1 MVESAEIP
9 VAGKEKTMH
18 VRRLFRTGLAKYLLT
33 PMILLQCW
41 ASTLPAADGPP
52 GQGPPAVPV
61 QVAEVTEKMVSQQIA
76 LIGTAEAVAE
86 SMVAAE
92 VAGIVEYFPVK
103 EGDFVKKGALLA
115 RLKSTYLEL
124 RLKGARAARDSL
136 KANLENA
143 EKELDRLS
151 ELKRSK
157 SIAETTYDNA
167 LYTYRSLSKKLLQS
181 EAEIEQL
188 QYEINQHEVRAPF
201 AGFVSKEHTQVGEW
215 IASGGP
221 VTTLLDLGEVR
232 ITVDVPERYTATL
245 SGRSRVKVDIKS
257 VSENS
262 FSARVSTILPQGDPA
277 SRTFPVRIRLAN
289 PGYKIKSGMEA
300 VVTFNL
306 NEKKQA
312 LLVPK
317 DAVVTAGNNRLVFAV
332 RGGKALPVP
341 IEILGYY
348 DSDVALS
355 GNIKTGDLVVTRG
368 NERLRPGQAVQVLK

>member
-1 MVESAEIP
+1 MRVRMLL
-9 VAGKEKTMH
+9 EKGF
-18 VRRLFRTGLAKYLLT
+18 VKYFFTSL
-33 PMILLQCW
+33 ILLYCW
-41 ASTLPAADGPP
+41 ASISPAADGAPR
-52 GQGPPAVPV
+52 QGPPAVPV
-61 QVAEVTEKMVSQQIA
+61 QVAEVTEKMVSEQIS

-92 VAGIVEYFPVK
+92 VAGIVEYFPVR

-124 RLKGARAARDSL
+124 RLKGALASRDSI

-143 EKELDRLS
+143 EKELVRLS

-188 QYEINQHEVRAPF
+188 EYEIRQHEVVAPF
-201 AGFVSKEHTQVGEW
+201 SGYISKEHTQVGEW
-215 IASGGP
+215 INSGGP
-221 VTTLLDLGEVR
+221 VTTLMDLSEIR
-232 ITVDVPERYTATL
+232 ITVDVPERHAVTL
-245 SGRSRVKVDIKS
+245 SGGSRVKVEIKS
-257 VSENS
+257 VSDNS
-262 FSARVSTILPQGDPA
+262 VSARVSTILPQGDPA

-289 PGYKIKSGMEA
+289 PGNKVKSGMEA

-306 NEKKQA
+306 REKKQA

-317 DAVVTAGNNRLVFAV
+317 DAVVTAGNSRLVFTV
-332 RGGKALPVP
+332 MGGKALPVP
-341 IEILGYY
+341 INVLGYY
-348 DSDVALS
+348 DGDVALA
-355 GNIKTGDLVVTRG
+355 GDIKAGDVVVTRG